1 MEYMDKFKLG
11 LKFSGTSHTFSKE
24 KMFKKRGIECS
35 KEDFQPEYKF
45 VENDNYEV
53 FRRKKGLSY
62 NVANQSN
69 EYQNT
74 LTLTKT
80 LQMYQSSENV
90 ELFEKFME
98 NQRNKNKYDSYIKNQ
113 RQVRMR
119 SEQQAQIKTK
129 IKEVYENNQKDS
141 NAERRKML
149 HKQPLVKN

>member
-1 MEYMDKFKLG
+1 M
-11 LKFSGTSHTFSKE
+11 
-24 KMFKKRGIECS
+24 
-35 KEDFQPEYKF
+35 
-45 VENDNYEV
+45 ENDNYEV

-90 ELFEKFME
+90 ELFEKFMD